1 MSAVYFLIPGARLP
15 KAVIPSVSPTLDRR
29 VFDEL
34 TRGADPVQ
42 VQQLVQRPIL
52 EGAVHLVWLQQV
64 IGKLG
69 GMPQTAAFEWEAD
82 GGPSM
87 STETWRLWAYHFE
100 VDDHGCRT
108 VALTHKLTQD
118 ERNRL
123 HDDLLALVR
132 RFNFQLQQWEG
143 RWYLTRKDDWECQA
157 RPWCAQNHQYYN
169 EGCYWGE
176 EFETMRTAIAE
187 FLKDHPVNLDRQAA
201 GHETIDG
208 LWPEGGS
215 RRFLLKASTLR
226 AVMSNDSF
234 VHGWAQNAGLLNF
247 RTTRVMDAWPE
258 APEGDLLCVIDDL
271 YEPYRKGD
279 WDAWAKAWPVAW
291 ERIQKLTAEAKSRRC
306 QKLVLIGTG
315 SVDTHT
321 TGIEFKKTSGLFA
334 RFSKAKPL
342 SLEEFL
348 NE

>member
-1 MSAVYFLIPGARLP
+1 
-15 KAVIPSVSPTLDRR
+15 
-29 VFDEL
+29 
-34 TRGADPVQ
+34 
-42 VQQLVQRPIL
+42 
-52 EGAVHLVWLQQV
+52 
-64 IGKLG
+64 
-69 GMPQTAAFEWEAD
+69 
-82 GGPSM
+82 
-87 STETWRLWAYHFE
+87 
-100 VDDHGCRT
+100 
-108 VALTHKLTQD
+108 
-118 ERNRL
+118 
-123 HDDLLALVR
+123 
-132 RFNFQLQQWEG
+132 
-143 RWYLTRKDDWECQA
+143 
-157 RPWCAQNHQYYN
+157 YYN

-271 YEPYRKGD
+271 YEPYRKSD

-321 TGIEFKKTSGLFA
+321 TAIEFKKTSGLFA